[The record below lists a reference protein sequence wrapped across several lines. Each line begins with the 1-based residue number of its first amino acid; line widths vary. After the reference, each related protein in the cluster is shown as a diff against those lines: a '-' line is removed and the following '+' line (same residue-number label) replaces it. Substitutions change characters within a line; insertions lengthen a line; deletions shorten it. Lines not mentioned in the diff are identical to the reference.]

1 MSTTVIRPPASG
13 RAHRPGENQAYV
25 PRRCTLEGFA
35 EEVSRVDGLSIN
47 ELESIST
54 LLIRTQNSLYRV
66 IVLQPP
72 DANIIVQGGHF
83 FPEASEGRLIGS
95 SFGGSFL
102 KMGWIGI
109 GFRMEIYQ
117 GLRRIVTSPV
127 QSIEILRDPG
137 PF

>member
-1 MSTTVIRPPASG
+1 M
-13 RAHRPGENQAYV
+13 

-35 EEVSRVDGLSIN
+35 EEVSKVDGLAIA

-54 LLIRTQNSLYRV
+54 VLIRTQNSLYRV

-72 DANIIVQGGHF
+72 DANIIVQGGQF
-83 FPEASEGRLIGS
+83 FPEPTDGRLIGS

-127 QSIEILRDPG
+127 HSIEIVRDPG